1 MAAFVF
7 FPLYR
12 VQLMMLPREFDFLN
26 EKTRAAPFGDV
37 SVVTLIWTDA
47 TLDHSQKA
55 EKVCWLAG
63 YTTLHAIPCAQSVSM
78 CHVNAKKG
86 KS

>member
-7 FPLYR
+7 FPGYR
-12 VQLMMLPREFDFLN
+12 VQLVMLSREFDLLN

-47 TLDHSQKA
+47 TPDVLIIAK
-55 EKVCWLAG
+55 KLRRYAG
-63 YTTLHAIPCAQSVSM
+63 LRAILPCMRSLVLNQSPCAMSVQ
-78 CHVNAKKG
+78 K
-86 KS
+86 

>member
-7 FPLYR
+7 FPGYR
-12 VQLMMLPREFDFLN
+12 VQLMMLPREFGLLN

-47 TLDHSQKA
+47 TTDVLIIAK
-55 EKVCWLAG
+55 KLRRYVGLR
-63 YTTLHAIPCAQSVSM
+63 AILPCMRSLVLNQSPCAMSM
-78 CHVNAKKG
+78 QK
-86 KS
+86 